1 MATSVSSIYLILIE
15 FHQMHCIWTNWCML
29 KIYFFI
35 LSYWRQLIILPRI
48 IYWHVVNIEDANH
61 LFVRITPLYEL
72 WEMFS
77 SIRFQFYTLNS
88 SRELKSQPR
97 FSDHIMYLFVC
108 LCVVSVR
115 PSVNISTLGFFFIQL
130 GTKLWRWRSF
140 KLVQMKSYSLFKGK
154 IIYNNY

>member
-97 FSDHIMYLFVC
+97 FSDHILYLFVC

-115 PSVNISTLGFFFIQL
+115 PSVNISTLGFFFYPTWHKI
-130 GTKLWRWRSF
+130 
-140 KLVQMKSYSLFKGK
+140 MKMKEFQACSNEELFPL
-154 IIYNNY
+154 

>member
-97 FSDHIMYLFVC
+97 FSDHILYLFVC

-130 GTKLWRWRSF
+130 GTKL
-140 KLVQMKSYSLFKGK
+140 
-154 IIYNNY
+154 

>member
-97 FSDHIMYLFVC
+97 FSDHILYLFVC

-115 PSVNISTLGFFFIQL
+115 PSVNISTLGFFLFNLAQNCKDE
-130 GTKLWRWRSF
+130 GVS
-140 KLVQMKSYSLFKGK
+140 SLFKWRAIPSFK
-154 IIYNNY
+154 ER